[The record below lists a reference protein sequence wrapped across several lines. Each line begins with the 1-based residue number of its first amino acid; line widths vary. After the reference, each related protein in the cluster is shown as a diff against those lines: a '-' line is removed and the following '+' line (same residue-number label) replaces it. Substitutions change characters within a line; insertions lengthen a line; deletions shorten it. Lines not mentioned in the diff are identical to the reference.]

1 MKRNFSLF
9 ALVLVLSLSVVPAW
23 AAEEGDTSFE
33 PETEPVTVLV
43 ENVSDPVSVNTIMYS
58 GSVTRSSLVA
68 VLEQIFGEY
77 NPRTYSVTTYLNDG
91 TAVSSVEYVPGLAG
105 LDWAWISGVG
115 IFSLALYCIFRM
127 IGGLFKWK

>member
-1 MKRNFSLF
+1 MKRILSLF
-9 ALVLVLSLSVVPAW
+9 VFVLVLCLSVVPAL
-23 AAEEGDTSFE
+23 AAEEGDTSSGAE
-33 PETEPVTVLV
+33 IVPAA
-43 ENVSDPVSVNTIMYS
+43 SAGDPVSVNTVMYS